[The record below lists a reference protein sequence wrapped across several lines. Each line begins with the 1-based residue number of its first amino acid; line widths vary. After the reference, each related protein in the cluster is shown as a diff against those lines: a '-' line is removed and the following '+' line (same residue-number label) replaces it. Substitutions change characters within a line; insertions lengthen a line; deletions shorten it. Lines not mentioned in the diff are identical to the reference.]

1 MPILDFF
8 KRLFGLEDNKP
19 APNKPNQLPAN
30 NKANNKLVKDEPK
43 TNNLTN
49 KDFLWNGNEEK
60 DLEKTQEREI
70 AAEKN
75 EKTHQRAILIRPT
88 TAKEA
93 KIIAKRLMQ
102 NNIVVLNLEKV
113 SIVDFERIKDFVSGT
128 LFSLDGN
135 YRAINATTSV
145 LLPSKTVDEEYIQ
158 LVLKKA
164 KEMK

>member
-1 MPILDFF
+1 MSILNFF
-8 KRLFGLEDNKP
+8 KRLFGLEENKP
-19 APNKPNQLPAN
+19 TQNQTNQLPI
-30 NKANNKLVKDEPK
+30 KSESDDKLVTEES
-43 TNNLTN
+43 TNNFTN
-49 KDFLWNGNEEK
+49 NDFLWNDNEEEV
-60 DLEKTQEREI
+60 LEKTQEREI
-70 AAEKN
+70 AAEKD

-113 SIVDFERIKDFVSGT
+113 SVVDFERIKDFVSGT
-128 LFSLDGN
+128 LFSLDGT

-145 LLPSKTVDEEYIQ
+145 LLPSKSVDEEYIQ

>member
-1 MPILDFF
+1 MAILSFF
-8 KRLFGLEDNKP
+8 RRLFGLEDK
-19 APNKPNQLPAN
+19 KSKSQT
-30 NKANNKLVKDEPK
+30 NKLAANSESDNKLETEP
-43 TNNLTN
+43 TNDFTKN
-49 KDFLWNGNEEK
+49 DFLWNDSEEEE
-60 DLEKTQEREI
+60 LEKTQEREI
-70 AAEKN
+70 AAEKD

-113 SIVDFERIKDFVSGT
+113 SVVDFERIKDFVSGT